1 MYHLSSVH
9 DHIVRNQSVKIRRM
23 YRTSKYFS
31 NTGCKNVH
39 KTEPELD
46 SKKTSNSTE
55 DNMQVD
61 TVFTKTYTTDVATKP
76 QSKYQYKQTKRDKYG
91 KIKRYVSVRQTKL
104 ILTRQK
110 CKCNLCKNDLD
121 MGLEMD
127 HIIEIAD
134 GGTNDDENY
143 QALCGNCHN
152 LKTSQS
158 QRTRE
163 LNKIKDKKDQLD
175 KIKFAEDHYLSPYFL

>member
-23 YRTSKYFS
+23 CRTSKYFS
-31 NTGCKNVH
+31 NTYDKNVH

-46 SKKTSNSTE
+46 AKKTSNSTE

-61 TVFTKTYTTDVATKP
+61 TVFTKTSTTDVTTKP
-76 QSKYQYKQTKRDKYG
+76 HSKHQYKQTKRDKYG

-110 CKCNLCKNDLD
+110 CKCNLCKTDLD

-143 QALCGNCHN
+143 N